1 MTIWFHEGLPR
12 SGKSYEA
19 MVKHAL
25 PAIQSG
31 RHVVS
36 NIKGINCEKIAE
48 VSNMA
53 VQDVEAL
60 VTVIPWDETLECWKY
75 VKNDCLLLLDE
86 VQDFWPA
93 TRDRLGKEVTELIT
107 QHGQRGLDIIL
118 MGQSQK
124 DCHALWRRRIDK
136 LIYFVQKDAVGK
148 PSEYAWTLSKQT
160 APDKFAKINSGGGK
174 YDSKFFGVYS
184 SHVQGTNN
192 KEAYADARAN
202 IWKTPAFRFG
212 IPAAA
217 VVGVFAVGYLIHF
230 LSTPGAMVKTASA
243 AALPVA
249 AGEIKRPSVVPV
261 PASAVAA
268 VEFSGLPVGLEPY
281 IPPPDFL
288 ELLIKDYRPR
298 LSGYIQGKFN
308 GQDKLVGK
316 IEFYMA
322 DGQHRRDVL
331 TFDAIRALGWT
342 IEVMDFGV
350 LLSKGQ
356 KAHPVTAWPFDLAG
370 QVPQVVQHSGYI
382 TGQSEP
388 YN

>member
-48 VSNMA
+48 VLDMP
-53 VQDVEAL
+53 VQDVEVL
-60 VTVIPWDETLECWKY
+60 VTIIPWEKTLECWRY

-93 TRDRLGKEVTELIT
+93 TRDRLGAEITELIT
-107 QHGQRGLDIIL
+107 QHGQRGLDVIL

-160 APDKFAKINSGGGK
+160 APDKFSKINSGGGK
-174 YDSKFFGVYS
+174 YDKKYFGVYS

-192 KEAYADARAN
+192 KAAYSDDRAN
-202 IWKTPAFRFG
+202 IWKTPALRLG

-217 VVGVFAVGYLIHF
+217 VVAVFAVWYLVHF
-230 LSTPGAMVKTASA
+230 MTTPNAMVKTANASTLPAASGVVVRSA
-243 AALPVA
+243 PV
-249 AGEIKRPSVVPV
+249 E
-261 PASAVAA
+261 AVAA
-268 VEFSGLPVGLEPY
+268 APVASPALPAGLEPY
-281 IPPPDFL
+281 VAPPDFL
-288 ELLIKDYRPR
+288 EAMIKDYRPR
-298 LSGYIQGKFN
+298 LSAYVQSEK
-308 GQDKLVGK
+308 KLLGK
-316 IEFYMA
+316 IEFYMS

-331 TFDAIRALGWT
+331 TFDAIRELGWN
-342 IEVMDFGV
+342 IEVKEFGV
-350 LLSKGQ
+350 LLSKGE
-356 KAHPVTAWPFDLAG
+356 KIYPVTAWPFDTPG
-370 QVPQVVQHSGYI
+370 QVPQRVQQSGSI
-382 TGQSEP
+382 TGQLEP

>member
-60 VTVIPWDETLECWKY
+60 VTVIPWDKTLECYKF

-93 TRDRLGKEVTELIT
+93 TRDRLNADITELIT

-124 DCHALWRRRIDK
+124 DCHALWRRRVDK
-136 LIYFVQKDAVGK
+136 LVYFCQKDAVGK

-174 YDSKFFGVYS
+174 YDKKYFGIYS
-184 SHVQGTNN
+184 SHVQGTEN
-192 KEAYADARAN
+192 KEAYSDARAN
-202 IWKTPAFRFG
+202 IWKTPGLRFG

-217 VVGVFAVGYLIHF
+217 VVAVLAVWYLAHF
-230 LSTPGAMVKTASA
+230 MTSPGAMVKVANASTLSAASA
-243 AALPVA
+243 PVLIATPPVVAPVA
-249 AGEIKRPSVVPV
+249 SE
-261 PASAVAA
+261 AV
-268 VEFSGLPVGLEPY
+268 SSLPVGLEPY

-288 ELLIKDYRPR
+288 EALIRDYRPR
-298 LSGYIQGKFN
+298 LSAYIQGVN
-308 GQDKLVGK
+308 RLVGK
-316 IEFYMA
+316 IEFYMP

-331 TFDAIRALGWT
+331 DFDAIRSLGWS
-342 IEVMDFGV
+342 IEVAPFGV
-350 LLSKGQ
+350 LLSKGE
-356 KAHPVTAWPFDLAG
+356 KVYPVTSWPFDTPG
-370 QVPQVVQHSGYI
+370 QVPQRIQQSGLI
-382 TGQSEP
+382 TGQIEP

>member
-25 PAIQSG
+25 PAIQAG

-36 NIKGINCEKIAE
+36 NIKGINCEKISE
-48 VSNMA
+48 VLNMA

-174 YDSKFFGVYS
+174 YDPKFFGVYS

-192 KEAYADARAN
+192 KEAYSDARAN
-202 IWKTPAFRFG
+202 IWKTPALRFG
-212 IPAAA
+212 IPVAA
-217 VVGVFAVGYLIHF
+217 VVAVFAVWYLVQF
-230 LSTPGAMVKTASA
+230 VTKPSMMVKTAA
-243 AALPVA
+243 AATLPAASGEIVRPVLLPV
-249 AGEIKRPSVVPV
+249 
-261 PASAVAA
+261 SAVA
-268 VEFSGLPVGLEPY
+268 VLGPSGLPAGLEPY
-281 IPPPDFL
+281 VPPPDFL
-288 ELLIKDYRPR
+288 EALIKDYRPR
-298 LSGYIQGKFN
+298 LSAYIQGEYMGVK
-308 GQDKLVGK
+308 KLVGK
-316 IEFYMA
+316 IEFYMS

-331 TFDAIRALGWT
+331 TFDAIRALGWS
-342 IEVMDFGV
+342 IEVVDFGV
-350 LLSKGQ
+350 LLSKGD
-356 KAHPVTAWPFDLAG
+356 KIYPVTAWPFDTPG
-370 QVPQVVQHSGYI
+370 QVPQRVQQSGLI
-382 TGQSEP
+382 TGQYEP